1 MVKRSTASENA
12 SEYALTIKGNFSWG
26 VTPNLDKADKDK
38 VKEKQKK
45 KAYEEK
51 TKGMGKVRKAI
62 YDLLPESNENFTI
75 PLKERSLDEIISL
88 KELDI
93 KIKKG
98 SFVVIIG
105 ATGSGKTSLLNAI
118 IGEMI
123 HLPENIL
130 KEFGSDYARKISEGE
145 MRYME
150 DALLNTD
157 LTGNSPVT
165 VDGLTSYCEQQAWI
179 QNGKL
184 RDNVLFGS
192 DFDKRTYVE
201 TILACQLEHDLSIMP
216 GGDLTEI
223 GEKGI
228 NLSGG

>member
-1 MVKRSTASENA
+1 
-12 SEYALTIKGNFSWG
+12 
-26 VTPNLDKADKDK
+26 
-38 VKEKQKK
+38 
-45 KAYEEK
+45 
-51 TKGMGKVRKAI
+51 MGKVRKAI

-118 IGEMI
+118 FGEMI

-130 KEFGSDYARKISEGE
+130 KEFGSDCARKISEGE